1 MKKVISLF
9 FALLFISS
17 GLTYSQKQSK
27 TIQIEGKS
35 QHYLTIGTED
45 RKLGQPLVI
54 FESSMGRNLET
65 WQRVINELSE
75 TTPAFAY
82 DRAGIGQSE
91 AMDEAPAPE
100 NRAKQLKA
108 LLDGL
113 ELTPP
118 YILVG
123 QEWGGILIKDFAE
136 AYPMD
141 VEAMVYIDPINRSS
155 SRSTMIG
162 LLDREGLDGEK
173 IAAEH
178 FKIKDEQFLNAPK
191 GFLAERKAL
200 SDFMAGASA
209 DDILFDFPKIPSVIF
224 VGGLQD
230 GFSVNTINTLLGNH
244 QEFLNILQK
253 DRIADF
259 TEQTLQNHDSEMVL
273 ISDYTYYLNMQAPEK
288 IGSAILSK
296 YFANPSKKIVQA
308 AERYSPEEF
317 REYLDGLLAYFPENK
332 IPESVINGL
341 GYDQLRRD
349 KPEYAFVL
357 FQYNVN
363 RFPDSA
369 NVYDSMG
376 DGLVAL
382 GKAKD
387 AVPYFEKAVKIGEVS
402 KHSDLELFKKN
413 LASAKVE
420 K

>member
-1 MKKVISLF
+1 MQKAIFLF

-45 RKLGQPLVI
+45 RKLGQSLII
-54 FESSMGRNLET
+54 FESSLGTNLEA
-65 WQRVINELSE
+65 WQRVINELGE
-75 TTPAFAY
+75 TTPILAY

-91 AMDEAPAPE
+91 VMDGAPSPE
-100 NRAKQLKA
+100 NRTKQLKA
-108 LLDGL
+108 LLEKL

-123 QEWGGILIKDFAE
+123 QEWGGILIKDFAST
-136 AYPMD
+136 YPQD
-141 VEAMVYIDPINRSS
+141 IEAMIYIDPLNRSS
-155 SRSTMIG
+155 QQQNMIS
-162 LLDREGLDGEK
+162 LLDKAGLKGER
-173 IAAEH
+173 IASSY
-178 FKIKDEQFLNAPK
+178 FKIKEDQLKYAPEGIRSEAK
-191 GFLAERKAL
+191 V
-200 SDFMAGASA
+200 
-209 DDILFDFPKIPSVIF
+209 ILDLETGESSNSTIYDYPRIPSVIIA
-224 VGGLQD
+224 GGMKAEIIFNPSSPLAE
-230 GFSVNTINTLLGNH
+230 
-244 QEFLNILQK
+244 EFKVLNQILQA
-253 DRIADF
+253 DRIAEF
-259 TEQTLQNHDSEMVL
+259 THQTMNNSDSEMVL
-273 ISDYTYYLNMQAPEK
+273 VSQSAQFFTFQEAEKLASIISFR
-288 IGSAILSK
+288 
-296 YFANPSKKIVQA
+296 YFNNPSKKIVQA
-308 AERYSPEEF
+308 AERYAPEEF

-332 IPESVINGL
+332 IPESIINGL

-349 KPEYAFVL
+349 RPEYAIAL
-357 FQYNVN
+357 FQYNLD

-382 GKAKD
+382 GKVKE
-387 AVPYFEKAVKIGEVS
+387 AVPYFQKAVEIGEVS